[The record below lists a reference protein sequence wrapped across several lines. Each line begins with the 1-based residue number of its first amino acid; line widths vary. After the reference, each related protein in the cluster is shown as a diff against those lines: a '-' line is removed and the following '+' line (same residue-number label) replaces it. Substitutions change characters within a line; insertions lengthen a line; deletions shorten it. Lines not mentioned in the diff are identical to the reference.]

1 VNASVTRTPPSGEP
15 AGNALLSVANLKVRF
30 ETSHGVIHAVD
41 DLSYEVGRGE
51 IVALVGESGSG
62 KSVSA
67 LAILR
72 LLPRRRTRISGRI
85 SFAGRDLLSLPE
97 GEMRALRGRAIA
109 MIFQEPMASLNPVLS
124 IGTQLAEPL
133 KVHLGLS
140 DAAARARALDLVAQV
155 GVTDPERRLDQYPH
169 QLSGG
174 MRQRVMIAMALS
186 CEPKLIIAD
195 EPTTA
200 LDVTIQAQILD
211 LLRDL
216 SQRLGIALVIITHN
230 LGIVARYADRV
241 NVMYAA
247 RLVEQAKV
255 DRIFAAPRHFY
266 TLGLLRSIPRL
277 DGGRRTELATI
288 EGFPPDLR
296 NPLKGCR
303 FAPRCGARIAACDD
317 AEGMTELAD
326 GHHSACI
333 RAAKVTMTRDAPAA
347 VDERKPI
354 ADEASLLAIAG
365 LAKNFHVAGG
375 VAGRATV
382 RAVDGVTLTIRR
394 GETLGLVGESGCGK
408 STIGRLI
415 LGLETP
421 TAGRILIGGSEVT
434 SRSLRDFRGSRHKA
448 QMVFQDPMSSLNP
461 RMTIGQFIAEPLL
474 VHRMAPSRRAARE
487 RVTDLLGQV
496 GLFPYMADRYPHELS
511 GGQRQRVGIAR
522 ALSMEP
528 SLIVCDEPVSA
539 LDVSIQ
545 AQVVNLLEKL
555 QDRHALSL
563 LFISHDLA
571 VVRHIADQVAVMYLG
586 KIVELAACDALYG
599 SPRHPYT
606 RALLDAVP
614 LPDPAAERRRAPR
627 RLFGEPPSPFDPPSG
642 CVFRTRCP
650 IATERCAREVP
661 ELREL
666 ASGHFAACHNV
677 AGAAA

>member
-1 VNASVTRTPPSGEP
+1 VNASVTRSPPREVP

-30 ETSHGVIHAVD
+30 ETSHGPIHAVD
-41 DLSYEVGRGE
+41 GLSYEVGRGE

-67 LAILR
+67 LAVLR
-72 LLPRRRTRISGRI
+72 LLPRRKTIISGQIR
-85 SFAGRDLLSLPE
+85 FEGRDLLVLPE
-97 GEMRALRGRAIA
+97 GEMRPVRGRAIA

-124 IGTQLAEPL
+124 IGMQLTEPL

-186 CEPKLIIAD
+186 CEPRLIIAD

-211 LLRDL
+211 LLRE
-216 SQRLGIALVIITHN
+216 SSRRLGIALVIITHN

-247 RLVEQAKV
+247 RLMEEAQA
-255 DRIFAAPRHFY
+255 DRIFATPRHFY

-277 DGGRRTELATI
+277 DEDRRTELATI
-288 EGFPPDLR
+288 EGLPPDLR
-296 NPLKGCR
+296 DPPKGCR

-317 AEGMTELAD
+317 AERMVEVAA

-333 RAAKVTMTRDAPAA
+333 RASAVTVTREAPAPAA
-347 VDERKPI
+347 ARRPRAGDAPV
-354 ADEASLLAIAG
+354 LAVTG
-365 LAKNFHVAGG
+365 LAKHFPIA
-375 VAGRATV
+375 AAATV
-382 RAVDGVTLTIRR
+382 RAVDGVTLAIRR

-408 STIGRLI
+408 STVGRLI
-415 LGLETP
+415 LGLDTP

-434 SRSLRDFRGSRHKA
+434 SRALRDFRGFRHKS

-461 RMTIGQFIAEPLL
+461 RMTIGRFIAEPLL

-487 RVTDLLGQV
+487 RVAELLGQV

-511 GGQRQRVGIAR
+511 GGQRQRAGIAR
-522 ALSMEP
+522 ALAMEP

-545 AQVVNLLEKL
+545 AQVINLLEKL

-586 KIVELAACDALYG
+586 KIVERAGCDAIYG
-599 SPRHPYT
+599 EPRHPYT

-614 LPDPAAERRRAPR
+614 VPDPAAERGREKR
-627 RLFGEPPSPFDPPSG
+627 RLAGEIPSPFDPPSG

-650 IATERCAREVP
+650 IASERCAHEVP
-661 ELREL
+661 ELREV
-666 ASGHFAACHNV
+666 ASGHFAACHNIG
-677 AGAAA
+677 GALP